1 MKHFT
6 DLFLALDQT
15 TKTTVKIQSLVDFFT
30 VASDTDKVWAI
41 ALFSHRRPR
50 RTVTTS
56 LLRVWAAEKAGIPL
70 WLFEET
76 YHVVGDLAETIA
88 KVLPTKSAASTNKD
102 LSEWIQYIMHLKDK
116 DEEEKKHQITSAWET
131 LTADE
136 RFLFNKL
143 ITGGFRVGVSQKL
156 VTKAL
161 AKYLA
166 ADSNAASREENQIAH
181 RLMGNW
187 DPVTMSFEEL
197 ILNENPND
205 DLSRPYPFYLAYALE
220 GLPEELGEPEDWAA
234 EWKWDGIRG
243 QLIRREGK
251 LFLWSRGEELVTDK
265 YPELG
270 ALADAVCPD
279 FVIDGEILAYQEG
292 TPLAFQALQKRIG
305 RKTVSKKLMAEVPVI
320 IMAYD
325 LLEINGVDI
334 REQHYEMRRD
344 QLRIIISELPLHHDI
359 LKLSELQEF
368 SSWSQLSAL
377 RETARDRQTEGF
389 MLKRKT
395 GDYKVGRKKGDW
407 WKWKV
412 DPMTVDAVMI
422 YAMRGHGR
430 RANLY
435 TDFTFA
441 VWDGDK
447 LVSFTKAYSGLTDA
461 EFKEL
466 TNFVNKNTVERF
478 GPVRSVSPELVFE
491 IAFEGISESKRHK
504 SGVAL
509 RFPRIKRWRRDKPAK
524 EADTLDNLKALL
536 R

>member
-6 DLFLALDQT
+6 TLFSALDQT
-15 TKTTVKIQSLVDFFT
+15 TKTTEKVKALVDYFT
-30 VASDTDKVWAI
+30 YASDRDKVWGI

-88 KVLPTKSAASTNKD
+88 KVLPERAKKSDEKD
-102 LSEWIQYIMHLKDK
+102 LSGWIEFIMKLKDK
-116 DEEEKKHQITSAWET
+116 DESVKKEQITKAWDS
-131 LTADE
+131 LSSDE

-161 AKYLA
+161 AKYT
-166 ADSNAASREENQIAH
+166 DKEESKIAH

-187 DPVTMSFEEL
+187 DPAVKTFEDL
-197 ILNENPND
+197 ILSENPND
-205 DLSRPYPFYLAYALE
+205 DLSRPYPFYLAYALDIK
-220 GLPEELGEPEDWAA
+220 PDELGESTDWAA

-243 QLIRREGK
+243 QLIRRKGE

-265 YPELG
+265 YPELT
-270 ALADAVCPD
+270 ALKDAICED
-279 FVIDGEILAYQEG
+279 FAIDGEILAFVDG
-292 TPLAFQALQKRIG
+292 KPI
-305 RKTVSKKLMAEVPVI
+305 SKKLLNEVPVI

-325 LLEINGVDI
+325 LLEYSGKDI
-334 REQHYEMRRD
+334 RETPYQNRRET
-344 QLRIIISELPLHHDI
+344 LKTLLSSIPLYNNV
-359 LKLSELQEF
+359 LKLSEQQNFTDWNTLVE
-368 SSWSQLSAL
+368 L
-377 RETARDRQTEGF
+377 RKESRERGTEGF
-389 MLKRKT
+389 MLKKKDSVYKT
-395 GDYKVGRKKGDW
+395 GRKRGEW

-412 DPMTVDAVMI
+412 DPMTIDAVMI

-441 VWDGDK
+441 VWQDDQ

-461 EFKEL
+461 EFKEV
-466 TNFVNKNTVERF
+466 TKFVGKNTIDRF
-478 GPVRSVSPELVFE
+478 GPVRAVKPELVFE
-491 IAFEGISESKRHK
+491 IAFEGINESKRHK
-504 SGVAL
+504 SGIAL
-509 RFPRIKRWRRDKPAK
+509 RFPRIKRWRKDKLAK
-524 EADTLDNLKALL
+524 DANTLEDLKDLL
-536 R
+536 VN